1 MKKSFRNSSN
11 KKTPRANLRLQKGDF
26 LLESL
31 IGMVLMAII
40 GLGVVFVT
48 SRVTSSQKDMRLQE
62 ITVNKLREALI
73 KNGTD
78 SYNVCT
84 ENLDFSLPNSEQV
97 TVVKQGCNATT
108 NASINGVTIVGI
120 PRPILLKAS
129 STSLGEIVVGGT
141 WQ

>member
-48 SRVTSSQKDMRLQE
+48 SRVTSSQKDIVAYFVKAM
-62 ITVNKLREALI
+62 IHYSD
-73 KNGTD
+73 NG
-78 SYNVCT
+78 
-84 ENLDFSLPNSEQV
+84 
-97 TVVKQGCNATT
+97 
-108 NASINGVTIVGI
+108 I
-120 PRPILLKAS
+120 
-129 STSLGEIVVGGT
+129 
-141 WQ
+141 